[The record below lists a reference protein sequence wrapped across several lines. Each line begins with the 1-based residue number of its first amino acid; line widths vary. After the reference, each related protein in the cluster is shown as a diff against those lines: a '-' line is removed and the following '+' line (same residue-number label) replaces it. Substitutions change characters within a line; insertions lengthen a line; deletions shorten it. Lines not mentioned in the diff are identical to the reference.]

1 MSDLYIEA
9 RLQAIKDIASTSC
22 SDIKDADNIASF
34 CDEIYDAIP
43 NLDKIVEELNKL
55 DIKAI
60 KRYKGG
66 TFGDYEG
73 TDYYI
78 KKSDAIEIVKQGGVS
93 DDISREAKQGKW
105 ILDEFTA
112 KYGNPYRCSCCNI
125 EFGDTYNYCPNC
137 GASMKE
143 AKQMDEEDFCYCHY
157 HNDTY
162 EYFDCLD
169 YMECEEC
176 PYYYADED

>member
-1 MSDLYIEA
+1 MSDLISRSDVLKLPRYNFGTSVSMLTLEEYI
-9 RLQAIKDIASTSC
+9 KV
-22 SDIKDADNIASF
+22 SDIKKILTAYSV
-34 CDEIYDAIP
+34 
-43 NLDKIVEELNKL
+43 DKIVEELNKL
-55 DIKAI
+55 DVKAI

-78 KKSDAIEIVKQGGVS
+78 KKSEAIEIVKQGGVS

-143 AKQMDEEDFCYCHY
+143 A
-157 HNDTY
+157 NRW
-162 EYFDCLD
+162 
-169 YMECEEC
+169 
-176 PYYYADED
+176 